1 MVAFYVLNCNKID
14 GFFIACYIYSI
25 KSMEASLLEK
35 MKQFLRRKNV
45 EVSFQRYGIEV
56 LGMMAYGLFASLLVG
71 TILNTIGTT
80 FSIAFLS
87 EEVWP
92 LANQATGAAIAV
104 AIAYSLKAP
113 PLVLFSSTVVGLAG
127 YALGGPV
134 GTLIATVIGV
144 EAGKLISKETVID
157 IVVTPIVTILV
168 GSIVAVWIGPG
179 IAAFLTKIGE
189 MIVYFTTLRP
199 IFMGI
204 LVSVVMGIILTLPI
218 SSAALCMMLGLTGI
232 AGGAATAG
240 CCANMIGFAVISFKE
255 NRWSGLLGQGLGTS
269 MLQMPNIMRNW
280 KIWIPA
286 IVASAIT
293 GPISTVIF
301 KLENTPLGSGM
312 GTSGL
317 VGQLTTVSH
326 MKELGANMSQVYL
339 GIALIHF
346 ILPAIISL
354 IVYVI
359 LRKIG
364 WIKPGDLKLESV

>member
-1 MVAFYVLNCNKID
+1 MIH
-14 GFFIACYIYSI
+14 
-25 KSMEASLLEK
+25 LEK
-35 MKQFLRRKNV
+35 KIIKEEIYLGKIKQFMQKKNV
-45 EVSFQRYGIEV
+45 EISFQRYGIEV

-71 TILNTIGTT
+71 TILNTIGST
-80 FSIAFLS
+80 FSIAFLTD
-87 EEVWP
+87 EIWP

-127 YALGGPV
+127 YAMGGPV
-134 GTLIATVIGV
+134 GTLIATVVGV

-157 IVVTPIVTILV
+157 IVITPTVTILV
-168 GSIVAVWIGPG
+168 GSLVAVWIGPP
-179 IAAFLTKIGE
+179 IASFLTKIGE
-189 MIVYFTTLRP
+189 LIVYFTTLRP
-199 IFMGI
+199 ILMGI
-204 LVSVVMGIILTLPI
+204 LVSVFMGIILTLPI
-218 SSAALCMMLGLTGI
+218 SSAALAMMLGLTGI

-240 CCANMIGFAVISFKE
+240 CCANMIGFAIISFKE
-255 NRWSGLLGQGLGTS
+255 NKWSGLLAQGLGTS

-317 VGQLTTVSH
+317 VGQLTMVGH
-326 MKELGANMSQVYL
+326 MNELGAPMSKVYL
-339 GIALIHF
+339 GIVLIHF
-346 ILPAIISL
+346 VLPAIISYV
-354 IVYVI
+354 VYVI
-359 LRKIG
+359 MKKKG
-364 WIKPGDLKLESV
+364 WIKEGDLTLDLV